1 MHSFAQTLSWA
12 MENAG
17 LEITSMIFDC
27 EAAYLHIPFC
37 RRRCFYCDFPITVV
51 GNADLHQSNWVENY
65 VNTLC
70 LEIQAT
76 PRQGQR
82 LTSIFF
88 GGGTPSLLPVQNLA
102 QILTSLDHQF
112 GIDAQAE
119 ISLEID
125 PATFTFSQL
134 QAYQFLGV
142 NRLSLGVQAF
152 QDDLLQKCG
161 RFHREKDIEQAI
173 AWIHQ
178 LGFKNWSLDLISGLP
193 EQTLDHWQAS
203 LAQAIDCQPS
213 HLSCYDL
220 VLEPVT
226 VFGKQLVAGEKPL
239 PGDEQTAQM
248 YRLASQLLRQAGY
261 DHYEI
266 SNYGR
271 SGYQCLHNRVYWEN
285 RSYYGFGLGAAS
297 YTQGVRFTRPRTRQS
312 YTDWV
317 TNYRRSPGE
326 ILGEPVSAID
336 HLLESL
342 MLGLRLREGVILETL
357 PRMNAHWLTQILAI
371 LQPFVH
377 QGWVNQQPVN
387 YPQEPHVIHTQIHL
401 TDPDGFLFSNQV
413 LTAIFTELE
422 DTL

>member
-1 MHSFAQTLSWA
+1 MLSI
-12 MENAG
+12 NP
-17 LEITSMIFDC
+17 MIFDC
-27 EAAYLHIPFC
+27 TAAYVHIPFC
-37 RRRCFYCDFPITVV
+37 RRRCFYCDFPIAVV
-51 GNADLHQSNWVENY
+51 GNTDLDGSSWVQNY

-102 QILTSLDHQF
+102 QILTHLDRQF
-112 GIDAQAE
+112 GIDTQAE

-125 PATFTFSQL
+125 PATFTVSQL
-134 QAYQFLGV
+134 QAYQSLGV

-152 QDDLLQKCG
+152 QDHLLQKCG
-161 RFHREKDIEQAI
+161 RLHQEKDIHQAI

-178 LGFKNWSLDLISGLP
+178 LGFQNWSLDLISGLP

-203 LAQAIDCQPS
+203 LEQAIAYQPS

-226 VFGKQLVAGEKPL
+226 AFGKQFVAGEKPL

-248 YRLASQLLRQAGY
+248 YRLASQLLRQASY

-271 SGYQCLHNRVYWEN
+271 SGYHCFHNRVYWEN

-297 YTQGVRFTRPRTRQS
+297 YTQGVRFTRPRTRQQ
-312 YTDWV
+312 YVDWV
-317 TNYRRSPGE
+317 NNYQRSPGD
-326 ILGEPVSAID
+326 IPGEPVSAID
-336 HLLESL
+336 QLLESL
-342 MLGLRLREGVILETL
+342 MLGLRLREGVILEKL
-357 PRMNAHWLTQILAI
+357 PSINSRWLTEILAI
-371 LQPFVH
+371 LQPFIR
-377 QGWVNQQPVN
+377 QGWVNQQAIQC
-387 YPQEPHVIHTQIHL
+387 PQDPQVTHTQISL

-413 LTAIFTELE
+413 LTALFTELE
-422 DTL
+422 GPS